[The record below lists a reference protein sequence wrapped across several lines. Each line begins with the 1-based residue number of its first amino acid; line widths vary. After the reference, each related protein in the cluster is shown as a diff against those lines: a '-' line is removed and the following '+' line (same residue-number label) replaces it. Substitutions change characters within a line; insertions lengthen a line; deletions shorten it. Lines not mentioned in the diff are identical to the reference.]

1 MAIKIKSSDVKKVAA
16 GFGVGVATTVL
27 ADKLV
32 IPAVKKTI
40 KEKKAA
46 KATVDVNVN
55 KTVDETK
62 SGDE

>member
-16 GFGVGVATTVL
+16 GFGIGVATTVL

-40 KEKKAA
+40 KEKKVA
-46 KATVDVNVN
+46 KATVDVNIN
-55 KTVDETK
+55 KTNDETK

>member
-1 MAIKIKSSDVKKVAA
+1 MAIKIKSSDVKKVATV
-16 GFGVGVATTVL
+16 FDVGVATTIIS
-27 ADKLV
+27 DKLV

-55 KTVDETK
+55 KSNDKTTSDDE
-62 SGDE
+62 